1 MPLIMQIDHPREI
14 WGARDAGLQFLE
26 SPLPRNFTHAKGQCS
41 HFMDLPIAMVQGAK
55 SLQKDSFISSC
66 FKILRKQVVL
76 FMYFRVSIAPDPTS
90 TLSHFWLPDTLS
102 VLQSVLRDIQRQSR
116 TSIASSGLLE
126 YKDERS
132 WTPLLA
138 ACAQGNYK
146 CAELVSI
153 PAGFVQI

>member
-1 MPLIMQIDHPREI
+1 ME
-14 WGARDAGLQFLE
+14 
-26 SPLPRNFTHAKGQCS
+26 LPV
-41 HFMDLPIAMVQGAK
+41 AMVQGAK
-55 SLQKDSFISSC
+55 SLQKGTFISSC
-66 FKILRKQVVL
+66 FIILRKQVLL
-76 FMYFRVSIAPDPTS
+76 FMYFRVSI
-90 TLSHFWLPDTLS
+90 LSHFWLPDTLS

-132 WTPLLA
+132 WTPLLV
-138 ACAQGNYK
+138 ACARGHYK